1 VKLAEALAERA
12 AAQTRLAELQGRLE
26 ASVLVQEGDEP
37 AEDPAALLAE
47 ADRVLERLEYL
58 VRAIN
63 ATNAATPFDAGRTVT
78 DAIAARDTLAR
89 RQRFLAAV
97 AGSAVPSSRFGRA
110 EIKFVPT
117 VDVRSLRAAADDAAR
132 AFRELDTRL
141 QGLNWTTDLV
151 EPQG

>member
-1 VKLAEALAERA
+1 M
-12 AAQTRLAELQGRLE
+12 
-26 ASVLVQEGDEP
+26 
-37 AEDPAALLAE
+37 
-47 ADRVLERLEYL
+47 
-58 VRAIN
+58 
-63 ATNAATPFDAGRTVT
+63 AG
-78 DAIAARDTLAR
+78 A
-89 RQRFLAAV
+89 
-97 AGSAVPSSRFGRA
+97 AVPSSRFGRA